1 VYGVPDKVDV
11 EMLSEELWMT
21 KDASEWVT
29 YYTRTEDGEVVYED
43 KWNTEYDALIDE
55 KGKKIPT
62 PDVNVEPVLGGSG

>member
-1 VYGVPDKVDV
+1 
-11 EMLSEELWMT
+11 MT
-21 KDASEWVT
+21 EDASEWVT

-62 PDVNVEPVLGGSG
+62 PIVNVEPVLGGSG